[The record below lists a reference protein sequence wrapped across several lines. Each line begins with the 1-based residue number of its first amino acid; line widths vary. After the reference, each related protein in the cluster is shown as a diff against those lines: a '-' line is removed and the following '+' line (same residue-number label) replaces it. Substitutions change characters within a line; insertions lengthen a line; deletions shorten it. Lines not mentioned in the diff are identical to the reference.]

1 MRGSPVSVWTQ
12 AGRAFWTALL
22 PSICVFLYIYVTHAM
37 MYEKLYRNDGQ
48 NGLGAFVDACRP
60 TGYTLVGTFVVVFF
74 AQRLILTN
82 PFADSHAQAP
92 PPSGAILREW
102 MADDLTVPALA
113 AHLEVSRVT
122 LSKS

>member
-22 PSICVFLYIYVTHAM
+22 SSICVFLYINVTHAM
-37 MYEKLYRNDGQ
+37 MYEKLYPNDGQ

-74 AQRLILTN
+74 AQRLVLTD
-82 PFADSHAQAP
+82 PFGDNHAQG
-92 PPSGAILREW
+92 PPSRRN
-102 MADDLTVPALA
+102 P
-113 AHLEVSRVT
+113 
-122 LSKS
+122 